1 MTVEEERFTD
11 AFKTFETQVA
21 ETTQF
26 WLAASTMNEVAKR
39 DPNTLEALNKAPTF
53 WITVR
58 VGLEYQAII
67 SAGKIFGNRKA
78 NPYNIDSFFQVLRE
92 CYAVV
97 FAPAA
102 LEARK
107 GKASRNADE
116 WLRGCMKGVCVPTIN
131 DMHALHAS
139 LQRHRKTY
147 ETQWA
152 QIRNQH
158 VAHTDGVDP
167 TARWEMFQKTR
178 IPDFENL
185 IGYLNWLQNAIWHLY
200 HNGIR
205 PELEPANYS
214 LEALVAKPIR
224 ELRESRNDEHII
236 AATRRCMSLLTQ
248 GVASVSI
255 GV

>member
-1 MTVEEERFTD
+1 MTVEEERFTA

-21 ETTQF
+21 ETTQC

-39 DPNTLEALNKAPTF
+39 DPGTLEALNRAPTF

-78 NPYNIDSFFQVLRE
+78 NPHNIDSFFQVLRE
-92 CYAVV
+92 CYAAV
-97 FAPAA
+97 FAPTA

-107 GKASRNADE
+107 RRGSANADE
-116 WLRGCMKGVCVPTIN
+116 WLSDYMKNIYVPTIDDVN
-131 DMHALHAS
+131 ALHAS
-139 LQRHRKTY
+139 MQPHRKTY

-158 VAHTDGVDP
+158 VAHTDVIDP
-167 TARWEMFQKTR
+167 SARWEMFQKTR

-185 IGYLNWLQNAIWHLY
+185 IDHLNQLQSAIWQLY

-205 PELEPANYS
+205 PELVPANYT

-236 AATRRCMSLLTQ
+236 AETRRCMALLTQ

>member
-1 MTVEEERFTD
+1 MTAEEERFTE
-11 AFKTFETQVA
+11 AFKTFETQIA

-26 WLAASTMNEVAKR
+26 WLVASTMNEVAKR
-39 DPNTLEALNKAPTF
+39 DPDTLEALNKAPTF

-58 VGLEYQAII
+58 VALEYQAMM

-78 NPYNIDSFFQVLRE
+78 NPHNIDSFFQPLRE
-92 CYAVV
+92 SYAVV

-107 GKASRNADE
+107 QQGSANAEE
-116 WLRGCMKGVCVPTIN
+116 WLSDYMNRVYVPTIDDVN
-131 DMHALHAS
+131 ALHS
-139 LQRHRKTY
+139 SMQPHRKTY

-158 VAHTDGVDP
+158 VAHTDVIDP

-200 HNGIR
+200 HNGTR

-224 ELRESRNDEHII
+224 E
-236 AATRRCMSLLTQ
+236 
-248 GVASVSI
+248 
-255 GV
+255 

>member
-1 MTVEEERFTD
+1 MTVEEERFTE
-11 AFKTFETQVA
+11 AFKTFEAQVA

-39 DPNTLEALNKAPTF
+39 DPDTLEALNKAPTL

-78 NPYNIDSFFQVLRE
+78 NRHNIDSFFQVLRE

-107 GKASRNADE
+107 RQGSPNAHE
-116 WLRGCMKGVCVPTIN
+116 WLPDYMKDVYVPTIDDVN
-131 DMHALHAS
+131 ALHS
-139 LQRHRKTY
+139 STQPHRKMY

-158 VAHTDGVDP
+158 VAH
-167 TARWEMFQKTR
+167 
-178 IPDFENL
+178 
-185 IGYLNWLQNAIWHLY
+185 
-200 HNGIR
+200 
-205 PELEPANYS
+205 
-214 LEALVAKPIR
+214 
-224 ELRESRNDEHII
+224 
-236 AATRRCMSLLTQ
+236 
-248 GVASVSI
+248 
-255 GV
+255 

>member
-1 MTVEEERFTD
+1 MTAEEKRFTE
-11 AFKTFETQVA
+11 AFTTFETQVA

-26 WLAASTMNEVAKR
+26 WLAASTMNEVAKH

-53 WITVR
+53 WITVK
-58 VGLEYQAII
+58 VALEYQAII

-78 NPYNIDSFFQVLRE
+78 NLHNIDSFFQVLRE
-92 CYAVV
+92 SYAVV
-97 FAPAA
+97 FAAST

-107 GKASRNADE
+107 RQGSANAAE
-116 WLRGCMKGVCVPTIN
+116 WLSDYMMRVYVPTIDDVN
-131 DMHALHAS
+131 ALHCS
-139 LQRHRKTY
+139 MRPHRKTY

-158 VAHTDGVDP
+158 VAHTDVIDP
-167 TARWEMFQKTR
+167 TDRWEMFQKTR

-205 PELEPANYS
+205 PDLAPTNYS

-224 ELRESRNDEHII
+224 ELQESRNDEHII
-236 AATRRCMSLLTQ
+236 AETRRCMALLTQ
-248 GVASVSI
+248 GVASVSV